1 MGLTTAYYR
10 HKTHGNVYLQTEVC
24 NVFFKKGSGG
34 EEINVSPIR
43 GTKNNKGEPVMESSS
58 EIRVVS
64 FRDV

>member
-1 MGLTTAYYR
+1 MY
-10 HKTHGNVYLQTEVC
+10 
-24 NVFFKKGSGG
+24 FFKRGGGGGG

-43 GTKNNKGEPVMESSS
+43 GTENNKEEAVMESSS